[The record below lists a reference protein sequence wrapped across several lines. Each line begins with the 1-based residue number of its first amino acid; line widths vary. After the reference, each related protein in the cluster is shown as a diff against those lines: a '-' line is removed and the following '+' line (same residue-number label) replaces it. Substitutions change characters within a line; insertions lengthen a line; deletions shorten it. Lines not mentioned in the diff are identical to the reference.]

1 MDGLG
6 IVQAGGRIQLRFTA
20 SGELALLAALGGSGK
35 DAAGV
40 APEIGTAA
48 ATER

>member
-1 MDGLG
+1 MEEQ
-6 IVQAGGRIQLRFTA
+6 QAIR
-20 SGELALLAALGGSGK
+20 GELALLAARGGSGK

-40 APEIGTAA
+40 APEIRTAA